1 MPSAAPCSI
10 SCAPH
15 AMAVSSSC
23 HKEWAWLRGCT
34 LVLPHSLCH
43 AETWQEL
50 AGKAALQTHPASLVT
65 TCRHKN
71 GLKIAKYNI
80 CSEAFPPLPLPMAL
94 SPLMSHQLFPF
105 PVCMGLG
112 STNMSPCLCWAPR
125 FPPCFSRS
133 PGSSP
138 TITQPASFLG
148 LRKAQGPLPALQH
161 NSSGS
166 AIHNSSDHNL
176 LPGTQRAFCPR
187 LLLSR
192 CFTPIELSLGL
203 FSHNRGY
210 AFTGGWFTWCF
221 LPTAPVLPRSF
232 VFLFSSE
239 FASPPSLKL
248 SANVISVLLAP
259 LLYIINAP
267 PGWI

>member
-1 MPSAAPCSI
+1 MAERL
-10 SCAPH
+10 H
-15 AMAVSSSC
+15 AGASN
-23 HKEWAWLRGCT
+23 
-34 LVLPHSLCH
+34 SLCH
-43 AETWQEL
+43 AEMWQEL
-50 AGKAALQTHPASLVT
+50 AGKAALQTHPAPLVT
-65 TCRHKN
+65 TCSHKN
-71 GLKIAKYNI
+71 CLKIAKYNI
-80 CSEAFPPLPLPMAL
+80 CSVAFPPLPLLPAL

-105 PVCMGLG
+105 PVCTGLDD
-112 STNMSPCLCWAPR
+112 TNTSPSLCWAPR
-125 FPPCFSRS
+125 FPPRFSRS

-166 AIHNSSDHNL
+166 ATHNSSDHNL
-176 LPGTQRAFCPR
+176 LPGTLSAFCSR

-192 CFTPIELSLGL
+192 CFTPVALSLGL

-210 AFTGGWFTWCF
+210 AFTGGWFKSRF
-221 LPTAPVLPRSF
+221 LPTALVLPHSF
-232 VFLFSSE
+232 VFHFSPE